1 MRSVF
6 IGRATLSSFWLGVPV
21 IRNAYLMAVLTGIAL
36 LTSTQDAYAY
46 LDPGTASLILQ
57 GIIGG
62 IAAGAAVVAAYWQRA
77 KYFFSRTFGRSG
89 DDRLAAAKTDD
100 E

>member
-1 MRSVF
+1 MVSRFMWLVLLLFPSV
-6 IGRATLSSFWLGVPV
+6 S
-21 IRNAYLMAVLTGIAL
+21 
-36 LTSTQDAYAY
+36 YAY

-62 IAAGAAVVAAYWQRA
+62 IAAAMGVASLYWQRI
-77 KYFFSRTFGRSG
+77 KGWFSRTKNSEES
-89 DDRLAAAKTDD
+89 DQ

>member
-1 MRSVF
+1 
-6 IGRATLSSFWLGVPV
+6 
-21 IRNAYLMAVLTGIAL
+21 MAVLTGIAL

-62 IAAGAAVVAAYWQRA
+62 IAAAAAVAAAYWLRV
-77 KYFFSRTFGRSG
+77 KHFFSRTFGRGGNSCIT
-89 DDRLAAAKTDD
+89 AAETDN